1 MRALCRLAVLLA
13 AGTMAGTASGCMT
26 GDGMQT
32 KLRDAS
38 TEYNKSLRW
47 RDLDRAAEW
56 LPADS
61 QQAFLAR
68 QDEYAKELVVL
79 DYELTRLDLDKR
91 TGVAAS
97 RAQLWWHTDD
107 STVVETT
114 TVDQLWQ
121 FHEGKFVLVDE
132 RRGGGTRLGLFAE
145 HDGEHPY
152 LPGLEHYRKVH
163 DIGVEKKK
171 LGRKKPEPEPDI
183 HWPTKPA
190 RDSGSETDPQGT
202 GSNEMPNEMP
212 TSGDTFSRL
221 ER

>member
-1 MRALCRLAVLLA
+1 MRALGLLA
-13 AGTMAGTASGCMT
+13 ILAALSSGCMT

-32 KLRDAS
+32 KLRDATS
-38 TEYNKSLRW
+38 EYNKSLRW

-56 LPADS
+56 LPRDA

-68 QDEYAKELVVL
+68 QDEYTEELVVV

-97 RAQLWWHTDD
+97 RAQIWWHTDD
-107 STVVETT
+107 STVVEST

-132 RRGGGTRLGLFAE
+132 RRSAGTPLGLFAE

-152 LPGLEHYRKVH
+152 LPGLQRYRKAN
-163 DIGVEKKK
+163 DIGVDKKK
-171 LGRKKPEPEPDI
+171 VGKKKPAPEPSI
-183 HWPTKPA
+183 AWPSGPSRTGDGPA
-190 RDSGSETDPQGT
+190 PQ
-202 GSNEMPNEMP
+202 MP
-212 TSGDTFSRL
+212 G
-221 ER
+221 